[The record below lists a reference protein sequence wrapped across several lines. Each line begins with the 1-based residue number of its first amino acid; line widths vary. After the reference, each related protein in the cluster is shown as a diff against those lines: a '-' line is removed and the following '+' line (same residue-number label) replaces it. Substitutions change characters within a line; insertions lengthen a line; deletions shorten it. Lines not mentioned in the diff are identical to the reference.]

1 MDYFVKLTMLK
12 KKRLDYIAIP
22 DSSGKT
28 KKERKERAT
37 EELKKGFGK
46 IVILKGKDG
55 EEDILYL
62 GKILKKGD
70 RVGFNTFPLH
80 YKEYKIIIKKAKREG
95 NFPKGIKIEN
105 IKTSQGPRLFLY
117 GLLGL
122 SEEKIK
128 KKGQIMLKTEM
139 KNFCKELKILLKK
152 F

>member
-1 MDYFVKLTMLK
+1 MSK

-22 DSSGKT
+22 DSSGKV
-28 KKERKERAT
+28 KKERKKKAI
-37 EELKKGFGK
+37 EELKKRYVEE
-46 IVILKGKDG
+46 IVILKGGDS

-70 RVGFNTFPLH
+70 RVGFDTFPLH
-80 YKEYKIIIKKAKREG
+80 YKEYKTIIKKAKKEG
-95 NFPKGIKIEN
+95 KFPKGIKIEN

-128 KKGQIMLKTEM
+128 KKGPEYV
-139 KNFCKELKILLKK
+139 KNRDEKFLSKIKGFVKKILS
-152 F
+152 

>member
-1 MDYFVKLTMLK
+1 MLK

-46 IVILKGKDG
+46 IVILKGKDS

-128 KKGQIMLKTEM
+128 KKGPDYVKNRDEKFLQRI
-139 KNFCKELKILLKK
+139 KNFVKK
-152 F
+152 VLR

>member
-1 MDYFVKLTMLK
+1 MFK

-22 DSSGKT
+22 DSSGKI
-28 KKERKERAT
+28 KKERKKKAL
-37 EELKKGFGK
+37 EELKRRFVEK
-46 IVILKGKDG
+46 IIILKGGDS

-70 RVGFNTFPLH
+70 RVGFDTFPLH
-80 YKEYKIIIKKAKREG
+80 YKEYKTIIKKAKKEG

-128 KKGQIMLKTEM
+128 KKGPDYV
-139 KNFCKELKILLKK
+139 KNRDDDFWRKIKNIVKNILN
-152 F
+152 